1 MIGLVDCNNFYAS
14 CERVFNPAL
23 RGKPI
28 VVLSNNDG
36 CVVARSNEAKALG
49 IPMAAPLYQVKHII
63 DKEHIAVFSSNY
75 TLYGDMSH
83 RVMSTLNSFVEEME
97 IYSIDEAFV
106 DFSCFPVEAVAQ
118 KAAEIVR
125 AVTRSTGIPI
135 SIGIAETKTLAKMA
149 SHFAKRYPAY
159 KGVCLI
165 DSEEKRIKAL
175 SLTPAG
181 EVWGI
186 GRKSVEKLRYYSVHT
201 AYDLIQRS
209 ESWVRRELTAS
220 GVQTWKELQGIQ
232 AVGANTTQGKKSIC
246 TSRSFGEMVSDFGT
260 LLESVASFA
269 SACSEKLRKQ
279 HCCTR
284 TVMVFIYTNRHRAD
298 LPQYSQTH
306 VMNLSIATN
315 NPAELIMHCKEAL
328 KQIYCDGYQYKKA
341 GVIVSDFI
349 PENQVALDL
358 FDPIDRTKQRK
369 LVAVTD
375 ALNKKNGHNTI
386 QLAALGSGKKW
397 ALKNEFVSKRFTTNW
412 NDLITIHAPAP
423 ISLDK
428 PSSLGKT
435 SNAKTKSDQ

>member
-23 RGKPI
+23 RGKPV

-63 DKEHIAVFSSNY
+63 EKENVAVFSSNY

-83 RVMSTLNSFVEEME
+83 RVMSTLNTFVEEME

-106 DFSCFPVEAVAQ
+106 DFSCFPVETVAQ

-159 KGVCLI
+159 KGVCMI
-165 DSEEKRIKAL
+165 DNEEKRSKAL
-175 SLTPAG
+175 KLTPAG

-186 GRKSVEKLRYYSVHT
+186 GRKSAEKLRYYSVHT
-201 AYDLIQRS
+201 AHDLTLRS
-209 ESWVRRELTAS
+209 ESWIRRELTIT
-220 GVQTWKELQGIQ
+220 GVQIWKELQGIQ
-232 AVGANTTQGKKSIC
+232 AIPTNTTQGKKSIC
-246 TSRSFGEMVSDFGT
+246 TSRSFGKMVSDFDT
-260 LLESVASFA
+260 LLESVSFFA

-279 HCCTR
+279 QSCAR

-306 VMNLSIATN
+306 VMNLNIATN
-315 NPAELIMHCKEAL
+315 NPAELVGYCKEAL
-328 KQIYCDGYQYKKA
+328 RRIYSEGYQYKKA
-341 GVIVSDFI
+341 GVIVSDII
-349 PENQVALDL
+349 PENQVTLDL
-358 FDPIDRTKQRK
+358 FDPIDRSKQRK
-369 LVAVTD
+369 LIAVMD
-375 ALNKKNGHNTI
+375 ALNKKNGHNSI
-386 QLAALGSGKKW
+386 QLAALGTGKKW
-397 ALKNEFVSKRFTTNW
+397 ALKNEFISKRFTTNW